1 MKHLA
6 ILLMLYSA
14 HSAAADQRL
23 VDAILMCESSN
34 RHYELDGR
42 VRFGDDGI
50 SRGIAQFHKETFY
63 EFASMAKKQ
72 GRWPFKRPRWFDE
85 RQQIHLLHWGLDNGY
100 MPRHDSF
107 YTGRT
112 SGFCQCY
119 CSASARTKCQHF
131 RCRA

>member
-6 ILLMLYSA
+6 ILFMLYSA

-34 RHYELDGR
+34 RHYERDGR

-50 SRGIAQFHKETFY
+50 SRGIAQFRRETFY
-63 EFASMAKKQ
+63 EFAAMAKKQ

-85 RQQIHLLHWGLDNGY
+85 QQQIHLLKWGLDNHLGK
-100 MPRHDSF
+100 RW
-107 YTGRT
+107 T
-112 SGFCQCY
+112 CY
-119 CSASARTKCQHF
+119 RELTKTPTTNK
-131 RCRA
+131 